1 MALSATEIDAILEEI
16 RPALT
21 GAWVQK
27 VHQPTPSAIV
37 LEVRAH
43 GRTVRL
49 LLLADPGASRLHVLN
64 ARLPNPQHP
73 PPFCQYLRAHI
84 QGGRIDALERI
95 ENDRLVRIRLS
106 TKKGPCS
113 LLAMLIGKRA
123 DLLLLDQDD
132 RIMMSLHHG
141 QQTRGVLF
149 VPPPPPTAFPPKR
162 EDGPPLQGDP
172 GSRFPVSDA
181 IDRRFREREEEEDR
195 ARLRRS
201 RMAQARRAIKKTGRR
216 AEALQAD
223 LEKAQRYQQY
233 SRYGELLKTNLRQI
247 VKGQDR
253 VTVIDY
259 FDPACPEL
267 VLPLDPAKGPQ
278 GNMDDFFKKHRKY
291 LAAERELRP
300 RSQQAERELQALKAT
315 LRALEQGVEAPS
327 TSLLALRRA
336 PPRASAKE
344 KQARARSVPF
354 RRFLSSDGRQ
364 IYIGRNARENE
375 ELTHKFARSE
385 DLWLHA
391 RGVPGSHVVVRL
403 EKNEDPPPDTVRD
416 AATLALL
423 YSDLKKSGK
432 GEVIYTRR
440 KWVRKVK
447 GQAPGAVTVT
457 REQSIFIYLDK
468 TRLEAIKQRSSE
480 AIP

>member
-1 MALSATEIDAILEEI
+1 MDLPFLTISEASELLRKKEISPVDLTKALLDRIEEIDGELNSFITVLRDHSLKSAEEAEKQIISGNYKGPLHGIPIGIKDIFVMGDVKTTCGSKILENFIPPYDSTVVRKLKDSGVVILGKNNMDEFAMGSSTENSYFGPTRNPWDLERVPGGSSGGSATAVAASLCFASVGTDTGGSI
-16 RPALT
+16 RQPASFCGVVGL
-21 GAWVQK
+21 K
-27 VHQPTPSAIV
+27 PTY
-37 LEVRAH
+37 
-43 GRTVRL
+43 GRV
-49 LLLADPGASRLHVLN
+49 
-64 ARLPNPQHP
+64 
-73 PPFCQYLRAHI
+73 
-84 QGGRIDALERI
+84 
-95 ENDRLVRIRLS
+95 
-106 TKKGPCS
+106 
-113 LLAMLIGKRA
+113 
-123 DLLLLDQDD
+123 
-132 RIMMSLHHG
+132 
-141 QQTRGVLF
+141 
-149 VPPPPPTAFPPKR
+149 
-162 EDGPPLQGDP
+162 
-172 GSRFPVSDA
+172 
-181 IDRRFREREEEEDR
+181 
-195 ARLRRS
+195 
-201 RMAQARRAIKKTGRR
+201 
-216 AEALQAD
+216 
-223 LEKAQRYQQY
+223 
-233 SRYGELLKTNLRQI
+233 
-247 VKGQDR
+247 
-253 VTVIDY
+253 
-259 FDPACPEL
+259 
-267 VLPLDPAKGPQ
+267 DPAKGPQ